1 MITTTDKHTPGPWVI
16 DPELAHTI
24 TTPGG
29 MTIAKAESNREEWQ
43 ANAEYI
49 VRACNSY
56 PALLEACK
64 AQHKAID
71 YLFAMLIERD
81 KKFYPSKSGLPWD
94 AMKTANAVI
103 TRAEGGT

>member
-1 MITTTDKHTPGPWVI
+1 MTTKAEKHTPLPWVI
-16 DPELAHTI
+16 DSEWAHTI

-56 PALLEACK
+56 PDLLDACK
-64 AQHKAID
+64 AVLAFGKGLALTGLGD
-71 YLFAMLIERD
+71 ERAHG
-81 KKFYPSKSGLPWD
+81 PVLLSKLQ
-94 AMKTANAVI
+94 AVI
-103 TRAEGGT
+103 TRAEKG